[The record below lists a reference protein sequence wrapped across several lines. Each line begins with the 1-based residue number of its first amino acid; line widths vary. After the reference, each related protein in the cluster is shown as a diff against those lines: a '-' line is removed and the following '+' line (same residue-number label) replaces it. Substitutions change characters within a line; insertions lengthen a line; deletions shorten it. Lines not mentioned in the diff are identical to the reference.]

1 MNCEIQK
8 EIDGRR
14 RERERKRDK
23 KISFFKN
30 KCQKRLNELLMYTL
44 LSFDENKYLYCDYY
58 GSKASL
64 D

>member
-8 EIDGRR
+8 EIDGW
-14 RERERKRDK
+14 RERKRDK
-23 KISFFKN
+23 EISFALKASVKAFN
-30 KCQKRLNELLMYTL
+30 KLLMYTL
-44 LSFDENKYLYCDYY
+44 LYYDENKYLYCNYY